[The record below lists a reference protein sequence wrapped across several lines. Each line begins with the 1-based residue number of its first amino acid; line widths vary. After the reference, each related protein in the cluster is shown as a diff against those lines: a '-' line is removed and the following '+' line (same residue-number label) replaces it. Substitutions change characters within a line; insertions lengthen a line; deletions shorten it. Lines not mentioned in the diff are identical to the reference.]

1 MKRWADNGVLSS
13 YDAKTG
19 ALIISSDG
27 QMNNVDHRDDF
38 PLDGTKV
45 PLVTASNRSNNSI
58 SIYKIDV
65 ATRRLESVAAGVI
78 DRRKL
83 SSSLGTVRTT
93 SR

>member
-45 PLVTASNRSNNSI
+45 PLNIIRRVAAVVFGVFGVWSLVTAIR
-58 SIYKIDV
+58 
-65 ATRRLESVAAGVI
+65 G
-78 DRRKL
+78 
-83 SSSLGTVRTT
+83 
-93 SR
+93 